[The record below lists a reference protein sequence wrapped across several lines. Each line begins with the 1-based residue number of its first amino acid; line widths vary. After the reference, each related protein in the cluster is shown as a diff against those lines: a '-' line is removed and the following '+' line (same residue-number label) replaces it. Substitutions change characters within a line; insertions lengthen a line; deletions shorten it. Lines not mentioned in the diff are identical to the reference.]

1 MAVTLYIEYV
11 FLCKKVR
18 ENHNCI
24 QREFIQLSRE
34 FCMHVY
40 VRQKLHKRIIFI
52 PSNERDAFMFFV
64 IYGGC
69 TQSNDKDRNRI
80 RKKDK
85 LRLS

>member
-34 FCMHVY
+34 FCMYVY
-40 VRQKLHKRIIFI
+40 VRLKLHKRIIFI
-52 PSNERDAFMFFV
+52 PSNERDAFMFMSYTVDALNQMIKIEIEFE
-64 IYGGC
+64 
-69 TQSNDKDRNRI
+69 RRI
-80 RKKDK
+80 
-85 LRLS
+85 S